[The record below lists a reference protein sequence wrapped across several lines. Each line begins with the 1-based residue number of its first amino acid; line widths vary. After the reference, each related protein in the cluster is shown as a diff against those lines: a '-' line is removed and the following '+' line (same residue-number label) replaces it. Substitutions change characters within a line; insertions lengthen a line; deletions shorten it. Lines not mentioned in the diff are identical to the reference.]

1 MNRPVRGDPM
11 EQVKTYTYG
20 NVEIVVHRPV
30 IDDKERV
37 KREETLRRAVAAFG
51 KATMRRKG

>member
-1 MNRPVRGDPM
+1 M
-11 EQVKTYTYG
+11 EQVNTYTYG

-30 IDDKERV
+30 IDDKERI

-51 KATMRRKG
+51 KACLKRRE